1 MNILCINTC
10 LKRSYVSL
18 IVNDTFYEN
27 VGEGNIQHSITLM
40 QQIDDIMIKANID
53 KSQLDYIAVCVGTG
67 SFTGIRIGIAVAK
80 GLANALNLKII
91 PIDTLSL
98 IAYNTLSDCQLCV
111 MKGVADEYF
120 VGFIENNKVESM
132 RLMKEDELKKIID
145 KSTKICSCDNI
156 ANELNCE
163 IEVINIPKMNKIV
176 LDNLDKAINSTDVK
190 PMYLRL
196 SQAEMQ
202 KGHKLWLRK

>member
-10 LKRSYVSL
+10 LKQSYVSL
-18 IVNDTFYEN
+18 IVNDIFYEN
-27 VGEGNIQHSITLM
+27 VSEGNIQHSITLM
-40 QQIDDIMIKANID
+40 QQIDDILEKANIN
-53 KSQLDYIAVCVGTG
+53 KSQLNYIAVCVGTG

-120 VGFIENNKVESM
+120 VGFNNNGKVESM
-132 RLMKEDELKKIID
+132 RLMKENELKGIIN

-156 ANELNCE
+156 ADEFNCE
-163 IEVINIPKMNKIV
+163 VEIIKIPSMNKIV
-176 LDNLDKAINSTDVK
+176 LDNLDKAVNSIDVK

-202 KGHKLWLRK
+202 KGHKI